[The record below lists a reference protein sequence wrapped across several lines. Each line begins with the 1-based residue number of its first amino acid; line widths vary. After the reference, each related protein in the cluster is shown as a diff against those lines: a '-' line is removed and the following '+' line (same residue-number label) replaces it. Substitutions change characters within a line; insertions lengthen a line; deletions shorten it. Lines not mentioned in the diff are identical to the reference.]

1 MELSDR
7 SGERDACG
15 RGSLQAVPA
24 QLLRLREDG
33 LRHGLRSGYGGRGAV
48 RHLLLSQVSLADRTS
63 CLPRA
68 PEPTQTRLKAQDLR
82 I

>member
-33 LRHGLRSGYGGRGAV
+33 LRHGLRRGYGGRGAV
-48 RHLLLSQVSLADRTS
+48 PHLLLSQDRNAG
-63 CLPRA
+63 LGA
-68 PEPTQTRLKAQDLR
+68 NGQHWENHGAE
-82 I
+82 